1 MFEEAFLKVGERLG
15 VLQARSLA
23 ALLLAFSVL
32 IILVI
37 AGIYAW
43 LNPLALCRQQSSSLF
58 FGTRMPEDR
67 KVELTDWARFV
78 DEAVVTRFPDGFTLL
93 DGEGAWRSTNSGTVR
108 EATHILLVL
117 HDGSA
122 SANLG
127 LDAIAADYKA
137 RFSQDSVLRLDQ
149 CAAYRF

>member
-1 MFEEAFLKVGERLG
+1 MFEETFLKVGERLG
-15 VLQARSLA
+15 ALQARVLA

-32 IILVI
+32 IILVM
-37 AGIYAW
+37 AGIYVW
-43 LNPLALCRQQSSSLF
+43 FDPLALCRQQSSSLF

-67 KVELTDWARFV
+67 KVEVMDWARFV
-78 DEAVVTRFPDGFTLL
+78 DETIVPRFPDGFTLL
-93 DGEGAWRSTNSGTVR
+93 DGQGGWRSTNSGTVR

-122 SANLG
+122 SAKLG

-137 RFSQDSVLRLDQ
+137 KFSQDSVLRLDQ
-149 CAAYRF
+149 CAVYRF